1 MIRAVIIEDS
11 RLARKELK
19 EMLGQY
25 SHLEVIGEADSGD
38 KAVELIK
45 LLNPDLIFLDIH
57 LPGKNGFEILEELD
71 SVPAVIFT
79 TAFDAYALRSFDF
92 NTLDYLLKP
101 ISPERL
107 ETALQKAERLL
118 IKTDSKDASGKLGLM
133 DRIFVKDRNQ
143 TWFVKLSQI
152 RIFEAYGNYTRI
164 YFDEHTPLIL
174 KTLQQIYETVD
185 DQLFIRA
192 NRQQLVNTQFV
203 TSVEALPGNR
213 LQLTL
218 STGEKVTV
226 SRRQTVKVKTYYLL

>member
-1 MIRAVIIEDS
+1 MVR
-11 RLARKELK
+11 
-19 EMLGQY
+19 
-25 SHLEVIGEADSGD
+25 
-38 KAVELIK
+38 
-45 LLNPDLIFLDIH
+45 
-57 LPGKNGFEILEELD
+57 
-71 SVPAVIFT
+71 
-79 TAFDAYALRSFDF
+79 
-92 NTLDYLLKP
+92 
-101 ISPERL
+101 
-107 ETALQKAERLL
+107 
-118 IKTDSKDASGKLGLM
+118 TDSKDASAKLGLI

-203 TSVEALPGNR
+203 TSVEALSGNR

-226 SRRQTVKVKTYYLL
+226 SRRQTVKVKAYYFL

>member
-1 MIRAVIIEDS
+1 MISAVIIEDS

-25 SHLEVIGEADSGD
+25 DHVEVIGEADSGD
-38 KAVELIK
+38 KAIELIK

-57 LPGKNGFEILEELD
+57 LPGKNGFEVLEELD

-101 ISPERL
+101 IAPERL
-107 ETALQKAERLL
+107 KIALQKAEHLL
-118 IKTDSKDASGKLGLM
+118 VKTERNTSEKLGIM

-143 TWFVKLSQI
+143 AWFVTLAKI

-164 YFDEHTPLIL
+164 YFDEHNPLIL
-174 KTLQQIYETVD
+174 KTLQQIYESVD
-185 DQLFIRA
+185 DQVFIRA
-192 NRQQLVNTQFV
+192 NRQQLVNTQFI
-203 TSVEALPGNR
+203 TAIETLSGNR

-218 STGEKVTV
+218 STNEKVTV
-226 SRRQTVKVKTYYLL
+226 SRRQTAKVKAYYLL

>member
-1 MIRAVIIEDS
+1 MISAVIIEDS

-19 EMLGQY
+19 EMLSQY

-118 IKTDSKDASGKLGLM
+118 IKTDSKDAIGKLGLM

-164 YFDEHTPLIL
+164 YFDDHTPLIL

-226 SRRQTVKVKTYYLL
+226 SRRQAVKVKAYYFL

>member
-57 LPGKNGFEILEELD
+57 LPGKNGFQILEELD